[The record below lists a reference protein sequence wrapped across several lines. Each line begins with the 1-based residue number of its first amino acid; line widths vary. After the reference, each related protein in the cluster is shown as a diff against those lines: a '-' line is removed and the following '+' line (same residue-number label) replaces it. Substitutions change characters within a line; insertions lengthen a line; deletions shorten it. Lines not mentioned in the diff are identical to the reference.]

1 MGFILQNRWKRQYFR
16 KINDEQFQVSRELR
30 KQIVFKRFNLMD
42 DIMFKGRFQVV
53 FLRNVMI
60 YFEDQT
66 KLNLLKKIYDHMED
80 GGIFLLVRRRV

>member
-1 MGFILQNRWKRQYFR
+1 
-16 KINDEQFQVSRELR
+16 
-30 KQIVFKRFNLMD
+30 MD

-66 KLNLLKKIYDHMED
+66 KLNLLKKIYGHMED
-80 GGIFLLVRRRV
+80 GGYLFIGTTESIDKIRSGFKYIQPSIYRKI